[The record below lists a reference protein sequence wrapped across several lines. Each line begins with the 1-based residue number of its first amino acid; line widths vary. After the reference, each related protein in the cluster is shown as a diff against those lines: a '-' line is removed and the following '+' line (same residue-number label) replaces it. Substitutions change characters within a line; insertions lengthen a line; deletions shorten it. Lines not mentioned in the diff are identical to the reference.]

1 MERIM
6 AVYDVEPSYADR
18 FADFTNQKEKVPFTV
33 VAFTSVEALREYAKT
48 HTIEILLISNGVPKE
63 TVKEIPAAQ
72 VVVLAEGEAVPAE
85 DEYPSV
91 YKYQSSDSIIREV
104 LAHYCEQPRS
114 ASRVLLG
121 KKAKLLGVYSP
132 IGRCL
137 KSSLAWTMGQQ
148 LGKNSKVLL
157 LSLDEYSGFSKLL
170 GEEPQADLSDAFYFC
185 QQETC
190 SFMRISSMI
199 YTWGNLDYIPPV
211 RYPEDLGQVKED
223 DLVDLIGRI
232 AAEGGYEII
241 VVDAGNSARQA
252 IPMLELCDVIYMPV
266 KDDCVSAAKLEEFT
280 EHLEVSGKGAVL
292 DRIQRLKLP
301 YHNGFG
307 RRDTYL
313 EQLLWG
319 ELGDYVRKLLNGK

>member
-6 AVYDVEPSYADR
+6 AVYDVEPRYADR
-18 FADFTNQKEKVPFTV
+18 FADFTNQKEKAPFTV

-48 HTIEILLISNGVPKE
+48 HTIEILLISNEVPKE
-63 TVKEIPAAQ
+63 TVKEILAAQ
-72 VVVLAEGEAVPAE
+72 VVVLAEGEVVPAE

-91 YKYQSSDSIIREV
+91 YKYQSTDSIIREV
-104 LAHYCEQPRS
+104 LAHYCEQPRA
-114 ASRVLLG
+114 ASRVLPG
-121 KKAKLLGVYSP
+121 KKAKLIGVYSP

-137 KSSLAWTMGQQ
+137 KTSLAWTMGQQ
-148 LGKNSKVLL
+148 LGKNGKVLF
-157 LSLDEYSGFSKLL
+157 LSLEEYSGFSKLL
-170 GEEPQADLSDAFYFC
+170 GEEPQTDLSDAFYFY
-185 QQETC
+185 QQKTC
-190 SFMRISSMI
+190 NFMRISSLI

-211 RYPEDLGQVKED
+211 RYPEDLGQMEEN
-223 DLVDLIGRI
+223 LVDLIGRM
-232 AAEGGYEII
+232 AVEGGYEII
-241 VVDAGNSARQA
+241 VVDVGSLARNA
-252 IPMLELCDVIYMPV
+252 IPVLEVCDVIYMPV

-292 DRIQRLKLP
+292 EKIQRLKLP